1 MPGAS
6 AADGGLAAPGWA
18 GGGRHGKLVGLG
30 LGLGSAAVLALAGPP
45 GVWETGALL
54 GRAVGAVL
62 GGGSSGG
69 EPPSAGHGP
78 SSAAGGAWSQKRTL
92 ATQLR
97 ERLAGV
103 LEDLTAS
110 ERHRRALMAP
120 PLPAAAAR
128 PADAA
133 ASGGASVPADA
144 TGPRVVRWLL
154 AVDAAEGAAST
165 SPALKARARR
175 ALANL
180 LRDGAVAPQVLA
192 VPGAVP
198 RLLALAGRRSD
209 AADDPAADVAGA
221 LAAAGAA
228 VDALP
233 APDPADARRILDTLS
248 DREEVSARPRRPR
261 PAAGGGRTPWP
272 GGPRRHTA
280 DRPTAE
286 LTISTRRIRQAAWAL
301 RCWAKGSAEG
311 HATLVGLNAVHLLRG
326 VLEVRERRA
335 GSHETAA
342 DGTPRLPPRRRPGRR
357 TRGARRAGW

>member
-1 MPGAS
+1 M
-6 AADGGLAAPGWA
+6 AAPGWA

-30 LGLGSAAVLALAGPP
+30 LGLGSAAVLALAGPSPTRPAADGAAAAGPP

-78 SSAAGGAWSQKRTL
+78 SSSAGGAWGQKPTL

-133 ASGGASVPADA
+133 TSGGASVPADT

-154 AVDAAEGAAST
+154 AVDAAEDLEALGLD
-165 SPALKARARR
+165 ALKRELMQRGLKCGGDLRARAQRLFLLKATPLA
-175 ALANL
+175 ALDRKHFAK
-180 LRDGAVAPQVLA
+180 PK
-192 VPGAVP
+192 
-198 RLLALAGRRSD
+198 
-209 AADDPAADVAGA
+209 PAAA
-221 LAAAGAA
+221 
-228 VDALP
+228 
-233 APDPADARRILDTLS
+233 
-248 DREEVSARPRRPR
+248 
-261 PAAGGGRTPWP
+261 
-272 GGPRRHTA
+272 
-280 DRPTAE
+280 
-286 LTISTRRIRQAAWAL
+286 
-301 RCWAKGSAEG
+301 
-311 HATLVGLNAVHLLRG
+311 
-326 VLEVRERRA
+326 
-335 GSHETAA
+335 
-342 DGTPRLPPRRRPGRR
+342 
-357 TRGARRAGW
+357 